1 MMHGYDVETLV
12 GEDNCPLLLSKVR
25 AMVISSLA
33 GTPTGLTPD
42 QSLVRSRI
50 MSSLETLVG
59 KRIAE
64 RYLRAWVSLCGTTWP
79 LASILFNIRLGTS
92 DAKPILMVAERMV
105 LTSLKEAAASRVA
118 TAIHW
123 ETVSRD
129 KEVAEVCKDKNNKK
143 DKLSLSSFSLEF
155 ADDSNVA

>member
-1 MMHGYDVETLV
+1 MET
-12 GEDNCPLLLSKVR
+12 KVR
-25 AMVISSLA
+25 ALVIRSLA

-79 LASILFNIRLGTS
+79 LASVLFNIRFWKS
-92 DAKPILMVAERMV
+92 
-105 LTSLKEAAASRVA
+105 
-118 TAIHW
+118 
-123 ETVSRD
+123 
-129 KEVAEVCKDKNNKK
+129 
-143 DKLSLSSFSLEF
+143 
-155 ADDSNVA
+155 